1 MITYYRDADVLVTST
16 GVRMGGRDY
25 RLNELAQVWHR
36 RGKRSWSTIAGRG
49 ALGLAILLPIVVG
62 ILGILVALLIDAGTS
77 VTIAL
82 AGGGLL
88 IGLCA
93 MPLADVLLEFVDRS
107 YDRGSRS
114 LEIWGRVR
122 GSEVLLLRTGNAQR
136 FGRIY
141 RALQRALDS
150 DSRHSGKRPR

>member
-25 RLNELAQVWHR
+25 RLHEFVRVWHK
-36 RGKRSWSTIAGRG
+36 RGRRSWGAVAGRG
-49 ALGLAILLPIVVG
+49 ALALAIGVPVLIG
-62 ILGILVALLIDAGTS
+62 ALGVLVAVLIDARLST
-77 VTIAL
+77 TLAL
-82 AGGGLL
+82 AGGGVL
-88 IGLCA
+88 IGLA
-93 MPLADVLLEFVDRS
+93 AAPLADVLLEAVDRS

-122 GSEVLLLRTGNAQR
+122 GTDVLLLRTGNAQR

-141 RALQRALDS
+141 RALQRAIEGGPV
-150 DSRHSGKRPR
+150 RR

>member
-25 RLNELAQVWHR
+25 RLDEFVRVWHK
-36 RGKRSWSTIAGRG
+36 RGRRSWSAVAGRG
-49 ALGLAILLPIVVG
+49 ALALAIGVPILIG
-62 ILGILVALLIDAGTS
+62 ALGVLVAVLIDARLST
-77 VTIAL
+77 TLAL
-82 AGGGLL
+82 AGGGVL
-88 IGLCA
+88 IGLA
-93 MPLADVLLEFVDRS
+93 AAPLADVLLEAVDRS

-122 GSEVLLLRTGNAQR
+122 GTDILLLRTGNAQR

-141 RALQRALDS
+141 RALQRAIEGGPV
-150 DSRHSGKRPR
+150 RR